1 MGVNAAAPTRTETP
15 RRTLG
20 ILAVSYTTLAWGL
33 VPLVLREVG
42 MPTLAFTS
50 WRLWCGVVLNVGA
63 LYATGRRLRWETIR
77 RCALGGVVF
86 AADISITF
94 AAFRLTSIAS
104 ASIIGA
110 VAPIFIAIGAAR
122 WFGERMQRSDLWFGL
137 ACFGGVALVAA
148 GSHETSS
155 WSLGGDLLAALG
167 TLSWTSYWL
176 YSKRARQ
183 HVGPLEYIATVMLV
197 AAVCVTVVAALSG
210 TSLAPPRGRD
220 WLWVVSIAI
229 FPGAIGHVLV
239 AWSHRHVEAW
249 LGSLITQ
256 CVPVV
261 ASVSAWLVLG
271 EQLTPLIVAGGLIV
285 LGATAVI
292 VIRVARRDAGE
303 GDADEPPLI
312 ADPAG

>member
-1 MGVNAAAPTRTETP
+1 MPAPSRTETP

-20 ILAVSYTTLAWGL
+20 ILAVSYTTIVWGL
-33 VPLVLREVG
+33 APLMVKEVG
-42 MPTLAFTS
+42 MPTLALAS
-50 WRLWCGVVLNVGA
+50 WRLWCGVVINVAA
-63 LYATGRRLRWETIR
+63 LYAAGLRFRWETIR

-86 AADISITF
+86 AADISIAF
-94 AAFRLTSIAS
+94 GAFRLTSVAS
-104 ASIIGA
+104 ATIIGA

-122 WFGERMQRSDLWFGL
+122 WFGERMERSDLWFGL

-148 GSHETSS
+148 GSRDSS
-155 WSLGGDLLAALG
+155 TWSLGGDLLAALG
-167 TLSWTSYWL
+167 TLSWTAYWL
-176 YSKRARQ
+176 YSKRARR

-210 TSLAPPRGRD
+210 TSLAPPRGMD

-229 FPGAIGHVLV
+229 FPGAIGHVLL

-249 LGSLITQ
+249 LASLISQ

-261 ASVSAWLVLG
+261 ASVAAWILLG
-271 EQLTPLIVAGGLIV
+271 EPLTPLIVVGGLVV
-285 LGATAVI
+285 LAATAVI
-292 VIRVARRDAGE
+292 VVRVARREAG
-303 GDADEPPLI
+303 DPDPDEPPLI

>member
-1 MGVNAAAPTRTETP
+1 MSARAPIRSETP

-20 ILAVSYTTLAWGL
+20 ILAVSYTTFVWGL
-33 VPLVLREVG
+33 VPLVLRQID

-77 RCALGGVVF
+77 VCALGGVLF

-94 AAFRLTSIAS
+94 GAFRLTSIAS

-110 VAPIFIAIGAAR
+110 VAPIFIALGAAR
-122 WFGERMQRSDLWFGL
+122 WFGERMARSDLWFGF

-148 GSHETSS
+148 GSHDTSS

-176 YSKRARQ
+176 YSKRARRDL
-183 HVGPLEYIATVMLV
+183 GPLEYIATVMLV
-197 AAVCVTVVAALSG
+197 AAVCVTSVTALTG
-210 TSLAPPRGRD
+210 TSLAPPRGQD

-239 AWSHRHVEAW
+239 AWAHRHVEAW

-261 ASVSAWLVLG
+261 ASVSAWIVLG
-271 EQLTPLIVAGGLIV
+271 EPVTPLIVIGGLIV
-285 LGATAVI
+285 LAATAVI
-292 VIRVARRDAGE
+292 VIRVAGREA
-303 GDADEPPLI
+303 ADVGTSEPPLI

>member
-1 MGVNAAAPTRTETP
+1 MSARAPIRSETP

-20 ILAVSYTTLAWGL
+20 ILAVSYTTFVWGL
-33 VPLVLREVG
+33 VPLVLRQID

-77 RCALGGVVF
+77 VCALGGVLF

-94 AAFRLTSIAS
+94 GAFRLTSIAS

-110 VAPIFIAIGAAR
+110 VAPIFIALGAAR
-122 WFGERMQRSDLWFGL
+122 WFGERMARSDLWFGF

-148 GSHETSS
+148 GSHDTSS

-176 YSKRARQ
+176 YSKRARRDL
-183 HVGPLEYIATVMLV
+183 GPLEYIATVMLV
-197 AAVCVTVVAALSG
+197 AAVCVTSVTALTG
-210 TSLAPPRGRD
+210 TSLAPPRGQD

-239 AWSHRHVEAW
+239 AWAHRHVEAW

-261 ASVSAWLVLG
+261 ASVSAWIVLG
-271 EQLTPLIVAGGLIV
+271 EPLTPLIVIGGLIV
-285 LGATAVI
+285 LAATAVI
-292 VIRVARRDAGE
+292 VIRVAGREA
-303 GDADEPPLI
+303 ADVGTSEPPLI

>member
-1 MGVNAAAPTRTETP
+1 VTVSAPTRTETP

-20 ILAVSYTTLAWGL
+20 ILAVSYTTFVWGL
-33 VPLVLREVG
+33 VPLVLKEVD

-77 RCALGGVVF
+77 LCALGGVLF

-94 AAFRLTSIAS
+94 GAFRLTSVAS

-122 WFGERMQRSDLWFGL
+122 WFGERMERSDLWFGL

-148 GSHETSS
+148 GSHDSSS
-155 WSLGGDLLAALG
+155 WSLAGDLLAALG
-167 TLSWTSYWL
+167 TLS
-176 YSKRARQ
+176 
-183 HVGPLEYIATVMLV
+183 
-197 AAVCVTVVAALSG
+197 CVTVVTALSG
-210 TSLAPPRGRD
+210 TSLAPPSGLD

-249 LGSLITQ
+249 LASLITQ

-261 ASVSAWLVLG
+261 ASVSAWIVLG
-271 EQLTPLIVAGGLIV
+271 EPLTVPIVVGGLIV
-285 LGATAVI
+285 LAATAVI
-292 VIRVARRDAGE
+292 VVRVARRE
-303 GDADEPPLI
+303 ADEPAESSLI

>member
-1 MGVNAAAPTRTETP
+1 MRAPAPTRAETP

-20 ILAVSYTTLAWGL
+20 ILAVSYTTFVWGL
-33 VPLVLREVG
+33 VPLVLKQVD

-63 LYATGRRLRWETIR
+63 LYASGRRLHWETIR
-77 RCALGGVVF
+77 RCALGGVFF

-94 AAFRLTSIAS
+94 GAFRLTSVAS

-122 WFGERMQRSDLWFGL
+122 WFGERMERSDLWFGL
-137 ACFGGVALVAA
+137 ACFGGVALVAT
-148 GSHETSS
+148 GTHESSS

-167 TLSWTSYWL
+167 TLSWTTYWL
-176 YSKRARQ
+176 YSKRARR

-197 AAVCVTVVAALSG
+197 AAVCVTAVTALSG
-210 TSLAPPRGRD
+210 TSLAPPAGLD

-249 LGSLITQ
+249 LASLITQ

-261 ASVSAWLVLG
+261 ASVGAWVVLG
-271 EQLTPLIVAGGLIV
+271 EPLTTPIVAGGLIV
-285 LGATAVI
+285 LAATAVI
-292 VIRVARRDAGE
+292 VLRVARRE
-303 GDADEPPLI
+303 ADGPAESPLI
-312 ADPAG
+312 ADPSG

>member
-1 MGVNAAAPTRTETP
+1 VK
-15 RRTLG
+15 
-20 ILAVSYTTLAWGL
+20 V
-33 VPLVLREVG
+33 
-42 MPTLAFTS
+42 
-50 WRLWCGVVLNVGA
+50 
-63 LYATGRRLRWETIR
+63 
-77 RCALGGVVF
+77 CALGGVFF

-94 AAFRLTSIAS
+94 GAFRLTSVAS

-122 WFGERMQRSDLWFGL
+122 WFGERMARSDLWFGL

-148 GSHETSS
+148 GSTGSS
-155 WSLGGDLLAALG
+155 AWHLSGDLLAALG

-176 YSKRARQ
+176 FSKRARRR
-183 HVGPLEYIATVMLV
+183 VGPLEYIATVMLV
-197 AAVCVTVVAALSG
+197 AAVCVTTVTALSG
-210 TSLAPPRGRD
+210 TSLAPPEGLD

-229 FPGAIGHVLV
+229 FPGAIGHVFV

-249 LGSLITQ
+249 LASLITQ

-271 EQLTPLIVAGGLIV
+271 EPLTPLIVAGGAVVVGATGVIV
-285 LGATAVI
+285 L
-292 VIRVARRDAGE
+292 RVARREAGE
-303 GDADEPPLI
+303 RDLDEPPLI

>member
-1 MGVNAAAPTRTETP
+1 MTSSVPTRAETP
-15 RRTLG
+15 RRALG

-33 VPLVLREVG
+33 VPLVLREID

-77 RCALGGVVF
+77 RCALGGVIF

-148 GSHETSS
+148 GSHDTSS

-167 TLSWTSYWL
+167 TLSWTTYWL